1 MGLVTININADLSA
15 MERQMSDLQAKFD
28 ELNATIEA
36 EKAEVAEAV
45 AALSAKVDELSAA
58 VAAGEADKETVVAKL
73 GEVNEGIK
81 GIFSKPVEVPVE
93 PPVE

>member
-1 MGLVTININADLSA
+1 VFDFNFHVTADISA
-15 MERQMSDLQAKFD
+15 LEQRMADMQAAFD
-28 ELNATIEA
+28 ELKATIEA

-73 GEVNEGIK
+73 SEVNEGIK